1 MDVLRMMYETDL
13 EAKPMEDQIA
23 WLEYE
28 ISRTEK
34 QIEKAQLR
42 LDSLRVVLDL
52 AIRKHKKEM
61 ESASPRKSK
70 AKTLTDMIKDVLED
84 KGPSKASVILKELEA
99 LGRETT
105 VNSINVSLNRFRP
118 QVFDR
123 DDDGRWMVVP
133 EDTEE

>member
-1 MDVLRMMYETDL
+1 
-13 EAKPMEDQIA
+13 
-23 WLEYE
+23 
-28 ISRTEK
+28 
-34 QIEKAQLR
+34 
-42 LDSLRVVLDL
+42 
-52 AIRKHKKEM
+52 M